1 MILST
6 ILRPATV
13 CGYSI
18 RQRLDVIVNILS
30 NHAFHNKKMIIN
42 GGSQKRPNINIKDMV
57 LAYTQIL
64 NSSHELI
71 NGEIF
76 NVGFENHTLDQLAQI
91 VNEVMGGNIKI
102 EHKDTD
108 DNRSYHIS
116 SNKISK
122 VLNFYPSYDI
132 KESVISLIEK
142 FNDKTLFNT
151 FDNNNYFN
159 IKKMMEINLK

>member
-1 MILST
+1 
-6 ILRPATV
+6 
-13 CGYSI
+13 
-18 RQRLDVIVNILS
+18 
-30 NHAFHNKKMIIN
+30 
-42 GGSQKRPNINIKDMV
+42 MV